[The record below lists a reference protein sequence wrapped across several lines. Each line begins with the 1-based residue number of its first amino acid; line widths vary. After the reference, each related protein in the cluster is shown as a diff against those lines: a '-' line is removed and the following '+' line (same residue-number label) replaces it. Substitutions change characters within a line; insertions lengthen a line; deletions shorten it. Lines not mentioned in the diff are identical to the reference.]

1 VENVIVPI
9 EPTVTT
15 FPKVSLTFDNGPT
28 PGVTDQVL
36 DLLAERALPASFFV
50 IGKQLQ
56 RPGGA
61 ALARRAIAEGHRIG
75 HHTMTHSVLL
85 GQADDPESAVDAEIA
100 ALAPVLEEFDD
111 DEKLFRPYAAGGVL
125 DQRVFS
131 QSALR
136 YLRAHDYTCVLWN
149 SLPHD
154 WDDPVHWVE
163 RALTD
168 VSQQPWTVVVLH
180 DVDTGAMAQLGR
192 FLDELIGREVAIV
205 PDFPETCLPI
215 RAGRPTQSLTHL
227 TMETTP

>member
-1 VENVIVPI
+1 MV
-9 EPTVTT
+9 PTVTT
-15 FPKVSLTFDNGPT
+15 TPTTPTTPKVSLTFDNGPT
-28 PGVTDQVL
+28 PGVTEHVL
-36 DLLAERALPASFFV
+36 DLLAERSLPATFFV
-50 IGKQLQ
+50 IGNQLR
-56 RPGGA
+56 RPGGVDV
-61 ALARRAIAEGHRIG
+61 ARRAIAEGHRIG

-85 GQADDPESAVDAEIA
+85 GQADDPDSAVQAEIA
-100 ALAPVLEEFDD
+100 ALVPELEEFNGT
-111 DEKLFRPYAAGGVL
+111 EKLFRPYAAGGVL

-136 YLRAHDYTCVLWN
+136 YLQAHDYTCVLWN

-163 RALTD
+163 RALND

-192 FLDELIGREVAIV
+192 FLDELAGRDAAIV

-215 RAGRPTQSLTHL
+215 RAGRATQPLTHL
-227 TMETTP
+227 TMETRP

>member
-1 VENVIVPI
+1 
-9 EPTVTT
+9 
-15 FPKVSLTFDNGPT
+15 LTFDNGPT

-36 DLLAERALPASFFV
+36 DLLAERSLPATFFV
-50 IGKQLQ
+50 IGNQLH
-56 RPGGA
+56 RPGGVE
-61 ALARRAIAEGHRIG
+61 LARRASAEGHRIG

-85 GQADDPESAVDAEIA
+85 GQADDPDSAVQAEIA
-100 ALAPVLEEFDD
+100 ALAPELEEFDD

-125 DQRVFS
+125 DQHVFS

-136 YLRAHDYTCVLWN
+136 YLQAHDYTCVLWN

-163 RALTD
+163 RALAD

-192 FLDELIGREVAIV
+192 FLDELAGRGVATV
-205 PDFPETCLPI
+205 RDFPETCLPI
-215 RAGRPTQSLTHL
+215 RAGRATQPLTHL